1 MSDSVGNLL
10 YYKGHDTIWNGQ
22 HQFMPNGTGLI
33 TDASSE
39 QSTVTIPR
47 PLTPYQYYLFT
58 SDYNGNVPTGGM
70 DVGLFYHLID
80 MTLGGGL
87 GDVVPGM
94 KNIVLIDS
102 TAEMIVATEHA
113 NGIDYWVMIRE
124 CASNEFHAFLVTQT
138 GVNPVPVT
146 TAIGPLLGGSCE
158 GQLRFN
164 HKGDML
170 ACTYSSDIELYDLDN
185 TTGQLSNIK
194 LMPKAGVA
202 YGAEFS
208 ADDTKLYTGGPVQ
221 FDVTLSTAAAIQASA
236 VNLFL
241 VTPGSS
247 TLTRGL
253 QYGLDG
259 KIYGINWG
267 FGPNG
272 YMSVINNPNEAGVAC
287 NYQDSA
293 IYLEG
298 RTANEAVPN
307 FLSSYFNTTFYA
319 DNPCAGDTT
328 FFNINYHFITNVSW
342 NFGDPASGAA
352 NTSTLVNAFHVYDAP
367 GPYIVTLIAQNGA
380 VSDTVVKT
388 IYVKEAPNINLG
400 PDVAFCSAPPDSV
413 KLLAGTKKGQ
423 YAWSDGST
431 DSTLWA
437 SATGAYSVTFT
448 NECGSD
454 DDTIQVEAAL
464 PLSVQLPLDTL
475 LCDDSYEIIP
485 VIQNE
490 SALTQYIWTA
500 GDTTLNYTALRDTSI
515 EQTQMHQLNVTN
527 ACGSDSASMSITF
540 LAIPDGVLPGDSLYC
555 LDRAFYLLNQQSA
568 GISYEWN
575 DGTTGPQYRIDS
587 SGTYWLKSMSAC
599 DTLIDSF
606 SIVFNGEPKI
616 TLPNDT
622 LLCPNESIMIRNL
635 AEGISFDQTYVW
647 SDGSTD
653 SSISIS
659 GADTGLIN
667 VTVTL
672 RECRINDSIRIY
684 TKGYCPERCKP
695 EIPNV
700 FSPNGDGINDLLK
713 IEMTCATGDKKL
725 WIYNRWGQLVH
736 LATSSQ
742 VFWNG
747 YLNGNPAAEG
757 TYYYVLSFTDEAGEE
772 RLFKGSFSLLD

>member
-1 MSDSVGNLL
+1 M
-10 YYKGHDTIWNGQ
+10 
-22 HQFMPNGTGLI
+22 
-33 TDASSE
+33 
-39 QSTVTIPR
+39 
-47 PLTPYQYYLFT
+47 
-58 SDYNGNVPTGGM
+58 
-70 DVGLFYHLID
+70 
-80 MTLGGGL
+80 
-87 GDVVPGM
+87 
-94 KNIVLIDS
+94 
-102 TAEMIVATEHA
+102 
-113 NGIDYWVMIRE
+113 
-124 CASNEFHAFLVTQT
+124 
-138 GVNPVPVT
+138 
-146 TAIGPLLGGSCE
+146 
-158 GQLRFN
+158 
-164 HKGDML
+164 
-170 ACTYSSDIELYDLDN
+170 
-185 TTGQLSNIK
+185 
-194 LMPKAGVA
+194 
-202 YGAEFS
+202 
-208 ADDTKLYTGGPVQ
+208 
-221 FDVTLSTAAAIQASA
+221 
-236 VNLFL
+236 
-241 VTPGSS
+241 
-247 TLTRGL
+247 
-253 QYGLDG
+253 
-259 KIYGINWG
+259 
-267 FGPNG
+267 
-272 YMSVINNPNEAGVAC
+272 
-287 NYQDSA
+287 
-293 IYLEG
+293 
-298 RTANEAVPN
+298 
-307 FLSSYFNTTFYA
+307 
-319 DNPCAGDTT
+319 
-328 FFNINYHFITNVSW
+328 
-342 NFGDPASGAA
+342 
-352 NTSTLVNAFHVYDAP
+352 
-367 GPYIVTLIAQNGA
+367 
-380 VSDTVVKT
+380 
-388 IYVKEAPNINLG
+388 
-400 PDVAFCSAPPDSV
+400 
-413 KLLAGTKKGQ
+413 
-423 YAWSDGST
+423 
-431 DSTLWA
+431 
-437 SATGAYSVTFT
+437 
-448 NECGSD
+448 
-454 DDTIQVEAAL
+454 
-464 PLSVQLPLDTL
+464 QLPLDTL